1 MEFKFKKSFERDFKK
16 VKDKNLAKAILEC
29 VHKVSKAQTI
39 NEISNL
45 KKISGHKSAYRIRT
59 GNYRIGIF
67 VENNIAILLHLTTGK
82 IFTKNFHNEFYFG

>member
-29 VHKVSKAQTI
+29 VHKVSSAQTI
-39 NEISNL
+39 NDISNL

-59 GNYRIGIF
+59 GNYRIGIII
-67 VENNIAILLHLTTGK
+67 ENNVAILVAFAHRK
-82 IFTKNFHNEFYFG
+82 DIYKKFPK

>member
-29 VHKVSKAQTI
+29 VHKVSEAQTI
-39 NEISNL
+39 NHISNL

-67 VENNIAILLHLTTGK
+67 VENNVAIFAAFDHRK
-82 IFTKNFHNEFYFG
+82 DIYKKFP